1 VDGGGVKGTL
11 ESRLAAFVDERIKGE
26 LQSRRALITSGA
38 DRWGMT
44 KSFLDAHY
52 DCRIGDLMF
61 ALGLPIP
68 LRTERSLRVLAALLL
83 PIIGR
88 LPFEWIYPTGEK
100 QEKRAPRW
108 GNYFRWATLIAGDC
122 HYIKRYMPDR
132 MEGKIIVTNTTTP
145 DDVALFRQSG
155 VRFLITTTPVLEG
168 RSFGAN
174 VLEAGLVAAAGKGRP
189 LSSEEIEVLLA
200 KLGIEPQL
208 QQLN

>member
-1 VDGGGVKGTL
+1 
-11 ESRLAAFVDERIKGE
+11 
-26 LQSRRALITSGA
+26 
-38 DRWGMT
+38 
-44 KSFLDAHY
+44 
-52 DCRIGDLMF
+52 
-61 ALGLPIP
+61 
-68 LRTERSLRVLAALLL
+68 
-83 PIIGR
+83 
-88 LPFEWIYPTGEK
+88 
-100 QEKRAPRW
+100 
-108 GNYFRWATLIAGDC
+108 
-122 HYIKRYMPDR
+122 